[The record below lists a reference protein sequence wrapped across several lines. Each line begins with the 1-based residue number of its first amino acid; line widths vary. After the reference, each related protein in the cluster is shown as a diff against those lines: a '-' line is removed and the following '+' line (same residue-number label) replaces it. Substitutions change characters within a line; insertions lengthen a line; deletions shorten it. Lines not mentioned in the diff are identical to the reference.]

1 MRADMKELEL
11 RGLLLPA
18 DKDAALGRI
27 ALVESHDE
35 CVRAQVV
42 VEVSVDVRGRA
53 WASVPGLRS

>member
-1 MRADMKELEL
+1 MKELEL